1 MARRQYIWPRDP
13 GLQRRSTSQA
23 MLNTILTRWRR
34 QPAAPRQD
42 AAASTMPSGTSP
54 LGQQRGSDS
63 SLLQSL
69 LRWLPGEADPWGAGS
84 KPATTPVPRVREDF
98 LACLEGLAGVDDLQR
113 SIATAQSMRE
123 FWHLRG
129 RLYTAIARAYS
140 QAEAEARLA
149 SLASYFRHYGSAGAP
164 ARRGH

>member
-1 MARRQYIWPRDP
+1 
-13 GLQRRSTSQA
+13 

-42 AAASTMPSGTSP
+42 AAASTVPSGTAPHS
-54 LGQQRGSDS
+54 LQRGSDS

-84 KPATTPVPRVREDF
+84 KPAATPVPRVREDF
-98 LACLEGLAGVDDLQR
+98 LACLDGLDDVADLQR
-113 SIATAQSMRE
+113 CIAAAQSMRE

-129 RLYTAIARAYS
+129 RLYTAIARAYT
-140 QAEAEARLA
+140 QTEAEARLA
-149 SLASYFRHYGSAGAP
+149 TLASYFRHYGSAAAP